1 MIALFVNAHLHGV
14 CPLLA
19 AGTVV
24 VLVLVAR
31 NMRSQPAMRHS
42 ENARRLDTEIAGAES
57 DLFDERIS
65 QQAELTRMKQGQA

>member
-19 AGTVV
+19 AGIVV

-42 ENARRLDTEIAGAES
+42 ENARRLDTEIAGAE
-57 DLFDERIS
+57 
-65 QQAELTRMKQGQA
+65 